1 MCHYDSV
8 TNTVEEQLFLPVTTS
23 YQVMKEDLGELAY
36 RNNQEQ
42 FYLIAG
48 KTLYQIDLDSLK
60 VTKKRK
66 DLKAGTYQVSA
77 SGRYLAYKDS
87 EGQLLV
93 EDLETGNTHPVKS
106 SGGEETRAI
115 GFIGEDFIYDRRE
128 MQTALRM
135 QQETGI
141 SNVSDPDLI
150 TGRRL

>member
-1 MCHYDSV
+1 M
-8 TNTVEEQLFLPVTTS
+8 
-23 YQVMKEDLGELAY
+23 
-36 RNNQEQ
+36 
-42 FYLIAG
+42 
-48 KTLYQIDLDSLK
+48 
-60 VTKKRK
+60 
-66 DLKAGTYQVSA
+66 SA

-115 GFIGEDFIYDRRE
+115 GFIGEDFIYGQARNADSVKD
-128 MQTALRM
+128 AAGKS
-135 QQETGI
+135 GI